1 MKAARAEM
9 RQEAE
14 KRPAGAASAGADADG
29 VVNEEHVICSNCYYQ
44 FSFLYEGKKDV
55 PADPPHQVLHAP
67 AKETAKARMQRYRSL
82 DEAVHPCPNCGYVQ
96 PWMVSIGRSIR
107 VRTAVS
113 VTLGL
118 LCLNYL
124 ACAYLT
130 KFSGIMEHGLAWA
143 IPLGI
148 FIAAAGALGVYHSLR
163 IWDPNGEV
171 DQQSFGGA
179 ARVGGDAEPPAGS
192 KTNWFSLVPVEGT
205 ENRKARKLARGAACV
220 AVAAGAVVFALPLV
234 SESAA
239 YYLERM
245 DAVMVPF
252 WAGIVLMTF
261 GVGTA
266 VGLGVK
272 GRFDL
277 RRQPSDPV
285 VENATGDTEQSG

>member
-1 MKAARAEM
+1 M
-9 RQEAE
+9 RQET
-14 KRPAGAASAGADADG
+14 KKAANATKPSRADLDR
-29 VVNEEHVICSNCYYQ
+29 VVNEEHVICANCYFQ
-44 FSFLYEGKKDV
+44 FSFLYEGKADV
-55 PADPPHQVLHAP
+55 PPDRPHEVLHAP
-67 AKETAKARMQRYRSL
+67 PKETAKTRMSRYRSL

-96 PWMVSIGRSIR
+96 PWMVCVGRSIR

-124 ACAYLT
+124 TCAYLT

-148 FIAAAGALGVYHSLR
+148 FIVMAGSLGVYHSLR
-163 IWDPNGEV
+163 IWDPNEEV

-179 ARVGGDAEPPAGS
+179 ARVGNAESSPEVAE
-192 KTNWFSLVPVEGT
+192 KNWFSLVPVSEKGSGW
-205 ENRKARKLARGAACV
+205 ARKLARGAAYV
-220 AVAAGAVVFALPLV
+220 AVAAGGFLFALPLV

-239 YYLERM
+239 YHLERM

-252 WAGIVLMTF
+252 WVGIVLMIS
-261 GVGTA
+261 GVGTVVA
-266 VGLGVK
+266 LGIK

-277 RRQPSDPV
+277 RRQPSEPV
-285 VENATGDTEQSG
+285 AGSAAGGTEQSG

>member
-9 RQEAE
+9 RPETE
-14 KRPAGAASAGADADG
+14 KKPAGVKSAGADADRI
-29 VVNEEHVICSNCYYQ
+29 VNEEHVICSNCYYQ
-44 FSFLYEGKKDV
+44 FSFLYEGKQDV

-67 AKETAKARMQRYRSL
+67 PKETAKARMQRYRSL
-82 DEAVHPCPNCGYVQ
+82 DEAVHPCPNCEYVQ

-130 KFSGIMEHGLAWA
+130 KFSGIMEHGLEWA

-148 FIAAAGALGVYHSLR
+148 FILMAGALGVYHSLR

-179 ARVGGDAEPPAGS
+179 ARVGGKPEIPAGTE
-192 KTNWFSLVPVEGT
+192 TNWFSLVPVEGT
-205 ENRKARKLARGAACV
+205 QNRKARKLARGAACV
-220 AVAAGAVVFALPLV
+220 AVAAGAMVFALPLV

-239 YYLERM
+239 YHLERM
-245 DAVMVPF
+245 NAVMLPF

-277 RRQPSDPV
+277 RRQPSEPV
-285 VENATGDTEQSG
+285 ADGAAGKTEQSG